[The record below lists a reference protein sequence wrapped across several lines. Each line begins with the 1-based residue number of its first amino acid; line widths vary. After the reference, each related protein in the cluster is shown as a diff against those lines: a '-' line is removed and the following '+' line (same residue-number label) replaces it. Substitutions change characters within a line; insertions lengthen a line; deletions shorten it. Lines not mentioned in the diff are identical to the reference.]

1 MQSRTVVGGTA
12 AAAAALLAL
21 LVALPLITVLAAGTV
36 ATSQPAGEG
45 GVGLSGQVPAEYAPL
60 IEEAGTRCPDRGI
73 TAPVLAAQIDA
84 ESGWQP
90 NAISP
95 AGAQGLAQ
103 FMPGTW
109 ASWGTDYSGDGV
121 ADAFTAADAIGSQ
134 AEFMCYLAGWAASQ
148 RQLGLITGDPLD
160 LTLAAYNAG
169 PGNVS
174 TYGGVPPFA
183 ETQGYITRIRG
194 LIPAYSAPAP
204 VETVPAGSSPVVAQ
218 ASRWLGRPYVWG
230 GGDLSGPTG
239 IGRDGRG
246 PGFDCSGLTR
256 YAVYHGIG
264 VDISRPADWQ
274 ARQGQPIARDW
285 SQMRP
290 GDLIAFSDSGGARY
304 QHIAVY
310 AGNGEMIHA
319 PRTGENVEVY
329 QLRGDSYFTP
339 MVWSIRRFSS

>member
-1 MQSRTVVGGTA
+1 VSGV
-12 AAAAALLAL
+12 LAFV
-21 LVALPLITVLAAGTV
+21 VALPVVVGLAAATV
-36 ATSQPAGEG
+36 ATSERPAEG
-45 GVGLSGQVPAEYAPL
+45 GAGLSGQVPAEYAPL
-60 IEEAGTRCPDRGI
+60 LEDAGARCPDKGI

-134 AEFMCYLAGWAASQ
+134 ADFMCYLAEWVSSE

-169 PGNVS
+169 AGNVA

-194 LIPAYSAPAP
+194 LIPTYSAPATS
-204 VETVPAGSSPVVAQ
+204 ETLPAGDSRVVAQ
-218 ASRWLGRPYVWG
+218 ASKWLGRPYVWG

-256 YAVYHGIG
+256 YAVYHGLG

-274 ARQGQPIARDW
+274 ARQGQAIPRDW
-285 SQMRP
+285 SQMRA
-290 GDLIAFSDSGGARY
+290 GDLIAFSDSGGARF
-304 QHIAVY
+304 QHIGIY
-310 AGNGEMIHA
+310 AGNGTMIHA
-319 PRTGENVEVY
+319 PRTGENVEV
-329 QLRGDSYFTP
+329 LDLKADSYFDR
-339 MVWSIRRFSS
+339 MVWSIRRFSSR